1 MNNSII
7 VNIDYA
13 QYDIIDGNPNTER
26 HHVFGGTANRK
37 LSDEDGLWVPLTK
50 QHHTEGEISA
60 HKCKEFQALLHI
72 IGQLAYEKHLV
83 AEGKSERLARELFRE
98 RYGRSYL

>member
-1 MNNSII
+1 MKKLTSVFTENMDCCIYTGSYI
-7 VNIDYA
+7 V
-13 QYDIIDGNPNTER
+13 ER
-26 HHVFGGTANRK
+26 HHIFGGTANRK

-83 AEGKSERLARELFRE
+83 AEGKSESLARELFRK

>member
-1 MNNSII
+1 MKDSII
-7 VNIDYA
+7 INMDYA
-13 QYDIIDGNPNTER
+13 AYDIIDGTPCVER
-26 HHVFGGTANRK
+26 HHIFGGAANRK

-50 QHHTEGEISA
+50 EHHTGNMSA
-60 HKCKEFQALLHI
+60 HKNKEMKALLHI

-83 AEGKSERLARELFRE
+83 AEGKSESMARELFKK